1 MASQQRWSYNDA
13 LANFNRTNNPQAL
26 ADMRARLEF
35 AGEGGPAIQPGGALP
50 THLSRTW
57 TDLLRDNAY
66 QMVGDSAY
74 QMTPAQW
81 EQIARQNGILG
92 GIENTPGE
100 IFKDGMNNGL
110 GLLAAFFGGGAMNGW
125 GGAAAASNA
134 APAGFGSAGYAGGAA
149 AQAGSGAAAG
159 AAGAAGS
166 GSLMPAAV
174 PETAG
179 TLSSWGLVETAPGV
193 WSAAAPAG
201 GVAAASGAAGSGSAG
216 TAGTAGTAGGAASK
230 GILDTIMSNPQIL
243 GAGAGALL
251 AGLGGGSEQAGTTT
265 TEEGLPE
272 WLKQY
277 AKPALDRYGT
287 ELQNYQIDP
296 YGVMASA
303 GKQYSDTVNGM
314 YLDPE
319 TNKYL
324 KDYFNAGAER
334 VKGTLSPSFGHMQA
348 FGSHTGYNEA
358 LAGGLSDLA
367 TGIYG
372 GNYQQE
378 RDRQAALTAAAPGF
392 IQGQSQAAFSP
403 YQSYLDTVSKLGK
416 SKQQPYFENP
426 FGNILGG
433 AMAGYGLGNIFK

>member
-1 MASQQRWSYNDA
+1 MASQGLWGYNDA
-13 LANFNRTNNPQAL
+13 LSNFQNAQNVQGTVPDWMRQQQNLMQEGGAAEGANFS
-26 ADMRARLEF
+26 
-35 AGEGGPAIQPGGALP
+35 AGRSWNDI
-50 THLSRTW
+50 
-57 TDLLRDNAY
+57 LRDNAI
-66 QMVGDSAY
+66 QMVGQQQAM

-81 EQIARQNGILG
+81 QNIAQQNGILG
-92 GIENTPGE
+92 GIINTPGE
-100 IFKDGMNNGL
+100 VFKDGMNNGL
-110 GLLAAFFGGGAMNGW
+110 GLLLSMVGGMAMQGA
-125 GGAAAASNA
+125 GA
-134 APAGFGSAGYAGGAA
+134 AGGAA
-149 AQAGSGAAAG
+149 SAGSSGSAAG
-159 AAGAAGS
+159 GSAAGGS
-166 GSLMPAAV
+166 GSMMPAAV
-174 PETAG
+174 PESAG
-179 TLSSWGLVETAPGV
+179 TLSGWGLTEVSPGV
-193 WSAAAPAG
+193 WA
-201 GVAAASGAAGSGSAG
+201 SGSAG
-216 TAGTAGTAGGAASK
+216 GGALAAGGAEGSASGGSSGAAGTAGGATAGT
-230 GILDTIMSNPQIL
+230 GILDTIMSNPQVL

-251 AGLGGGSEQAGTTT
+251 AGLGGGSQQAGTTT

-378 RDRQAALTAAAPGF
+378 RDRQTALTAAAPGF